1 MDRREFL
8 AAAATPLLLGLAP
21 PPARAGGGTP
31 LALVT
36 ADLEAAIVAIDLSTG
51 RVHRRLA
58 TPEGPRSIESSGDGA
73 ALVAHTESGRMS
85 VVEARTLKVFPVGG
99 AFAEP
104 RYAAIEPSG
113 RLAYVT
119 DSGRREIV
127 VVDLRARRA
136 IARTEVGGPAR
147 HLSLD
152 RSGTR
157 LWVALG
163 TKARDIA
170 VLDVAQPERPRLVGE
185 IRPPFLAHDVG
196 FTPGGRRVW
205 VTSGDRGRI
214 AIYEART
221 GMLVRTIDAD
231 APPQH
236 VTFLGDRA
244 FVTSGDDAVLR
255 VHAVD
260 GRLLRSAPVPA
271 GSFNVQQGWGMI
283 LTPSLEQGT
292 LCVLSARGVLLER
305 LSVARS
311 SHDACFLMRR

>member
-51 RVHRRLA
+51 RVHSRLE
-58 TPEGPRSIESSGDGA
+58 TPAGPRSIESSGDGA

-221 GMLVRTIDAD
+221 GKLVRTIAAD

-255 VHAVD
+255 VHALD

-283 LTPSLEQGT
+283 LTPSLERGT
-292 LCVLSARGVLLER
+292 LCVLSARGVQLEQ
-305 LSVARS
+305 LHVARS